1 MCVQCSS
8 NAFQLRNTES
18 RKDRASTS
26 FRPERDK
33 RRPPRGREERFRAA
47 HLSQQ
52 PRGGPARAKSRPYS
66 TRSKRNMKFSYGEV
80 GTESGMP
87 MSMSASAE

>member
-1 MCVQCSS
+1 MRLQCSS
-8 NAFQLRNTES
+8 NAFQLRNKARRE
-18 RKDRASTS
+18 DRAATPS
-26 FRPERDK
+26 RPPRDK
-33 RRPPRGREERFRAA
+33 RRPPRGCEERFRAA

-66 TRSKRNMKFSYGEV
+66 MRSKRNMKFSYGEV